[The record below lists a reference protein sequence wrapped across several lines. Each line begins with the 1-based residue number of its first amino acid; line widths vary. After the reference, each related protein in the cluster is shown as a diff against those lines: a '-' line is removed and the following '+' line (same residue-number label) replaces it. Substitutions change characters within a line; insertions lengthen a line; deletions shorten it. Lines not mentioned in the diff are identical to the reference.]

1 MWTDEAFNEI
11 QKGDK
16 VWYETPQG
24 QTFTAKAVMQ
34 GPHGWVCDRGKGQP
48 VVVNEGANYL
58 GHKKGRN
65 RQPEYLGKFLN
76 G

>member
-1 MWTDEAFNEI
+1 MWKDEMFSEI

-16 VWYETPQG
+16 VGYETPQG

-34 GPHGWVCDRGKGQP
+34 GPHGWVCDRGQGQP
-48 VVVNEGANYL
+48 VVVNEGSNYL
-58 GHKKGRN
+58 GHSKGRN
-65 RQPEYLGKFLN
+65 RQPDYLGKFLH